1 MSKIYHRFF
10 AGAMKSQTRWL
21 NKMAKRGYRLIK
33 TGKTS
38 YEFEI
43 CEPDS
48 YEYYVEYIGDK
59 SKENAEKYK
68 CFLEDMGYVVF
79 YKNINLNY
87 SSGKVVY
94 NPLAE
99 KGGRIISNE
108 TTMGKELL
116 IVERTKDMTPFELH
130 TTKEDQK
137 SYLIRLSKCW
147 LCVFAM
153 FLILFIITR
162 NVFLGIISCI
172 LLIPLLIFCIKILTL
187 NHEMQIRE

>member
-59 SKENAEKYK
+59 SKENGDYYK
-68 CFLEDMGYVVF
+68 
-79 YKNINLNY
+79 
-87 SSGKVVY
+87 
-94 NPLAE
+94 
-99 KGGRIISNE
+99 II
-108 TTMGKELL
+108 
-116 IVERTKDMTPFELH
+116 V
-130 TTKEDQK
+130 
-137 SYLIRLSKCW
+137 
-147 LCVFAM
+147 
-153 FLILFIITR
+153 
-162 NVFLGIISCI
+162 
-172 LLIPLLIFCIKILTL
+172 KIY
-187 NHEMQIRE
+187 MRD

>member
-1 MSKIYHRFF
+1 MNKVYHRFF
-10 AGAMKSQTRWL
+10 AGAMKSQARWL

-33 TGKTS
+33 TGKMS
-38 YEFEI
+38 YEFET

-48 YEYYVEYIGDK
+48 YEYCVEYIGDK

-68 CFLEDMGYVVF
+68 HFLEDMGYVVF
-79 YKNINLNY
+79 YKNINVNY
-87 SSGKVVY
+87 NVGKVVY

-130 TTKEDQK
+130 TTTEDQRN
-137 SYLIRLSKCW
+137 YLIRLSKCW
-147 LCVFAM
+147 LCMFAL
-153 FLILFIITR
+153 FLLLYIITR
-162 NVFLGIISCI
+162 NVVLGIIACI
-172 LLIPLLIFCIKILTL
+172 LFIPLIFWGIKISKLKK
-187 NHEMQIRE
+187 EMQIRE